1 MKNSK
6 IIPKNIITLTFLLI
20 LVLISI
26 FTVTMVVNMQEI
38 SSISVPMFYFLL
50 IVGYIIAI
58 VGSIAIYR
66 IIQQRRIPTFVKKAR
81 EMKKQIKKKKII
93 AESLLYPSK
102 EEIIINKFGDRW
114 SKIGLS
120 LEDVIDIKSKRKE
133 IT

>member
-6 IIPKNIITLTFLLI
+6 IIPKNIITLTFFLI
-20 LVLISI
+20 LVIISI
-26 FTVTMVVNMQEI
+26 FTVTMVANMQEI
-38 SSISVPMFYFLL
+38 SSIPMFSFLL

-58 VGSIAIYR
+58 VGSLAIYR
-66 IIQQRRIPTFVKKAR
+66 IIQPRRIPTFVKKTR
-81 EMKKQIKKKKII
+81 EMKKHIKKKKII

-120 LEDVIDIKSKRKE
+120 LEDMIDIKSKRKE

>member
-6 IIPKNIITLTFLLI
+6 ILPKNIITLTFLLI

-38 SSISVPMFYFLL
+38 FSIPMFYFLL

-120 LEDVIDIKSKRKE
+120 LEDVIDIKSKKKE

>member
-38 SSISVPMFYFLL
+38 SSIPMFYFLL

-120 LEDVIDIKSKRKE
+120 LEDVIDIKSKKKE

>member
-38 SSISVPMFYFLL
+38 FSIPMFYFLL

-120 LEDVIDIKSKRKE
+120 LEDVIDIKSKKKE

>member
-20 LVLISI
+20 LVLLSI

-38 SSISVPMFYFLL
+38 SSIPMFYFLL

-120 LEDVIDIKSKRKE
+120 LEDMIDIKNKRKE

>member
-81 EMKKQIKKKKII
+81 EMRKQIKKKKII

-120 LEDVIDIKSKRKE
+120 LEDVIDIKSKKKE

>member
-1 MKNSK
+1 MKISK
-6 IIPKNIITLTFLLI
+6 IIQKNIIALTFLLI
-20 LVLISI
+20 LILISI

-38 SSISVPMFYFLL
+38 PSIPMFYFLL

-58 VGSIAIYR
+58 VVGLAIYR
-66 IIQQRRIPTFVKKAR
+66 IILQQRIPTFVKKVR
-81 EMKKQIKKKKII
+81 EMKKYIKKKKII
-93 AESLLYPSK
+93 EESLLYPSK

-120 LEDVIDIKSKRKE
+120 LKDAIDIKSKRKE

>member
-20 LVLISI
+20 LVLLSI

-38 SSISVPMFYFLL
+38 SSIPMFYFLL

-120 LEDVIDIKSKRKE
+120 LEDVIDIKNKRKE